1 MNHGASINSSETQDK
16 QDRTTGSRDSLSGLE
31 ELKDLLDKGLITEEE
46 AAAKRTKL
54 LEDY

>member
-1 MNHGASINSSETQDK
+1 MNHRASINSSETQDK
-16 QDRTTGSRDSLSGLE
+16 QYRITGSRDSLSKLE